1 MLKEKKHHGMDEGV
15 QEDEQFEVEIDNKET
30 GARES
35 SSANESSE
43 EDDECWKCGS
53 DPIELNG

>member
-1 MLKEKKHHGMDEGV
+1 MDEGV